1 MVIDLVTLF
10 SIIVF
15 SLSWFFWSRTPAI
28 EPLVRLFFGTLMVLG
43 ASVGIL
49 GFILRL
55 YTQAAIDAATR

>member
-1 MVIDLVTLF
+1 VAVDLVTVF

-15 SLSWFFWSRTPAI
+15 SLSWFYWSRTPVI

-55 YTQAAIDAATR
+55 YTKAAIDAAAP

>member
-1 MVIDLVTLF
+1 MAVDLVTVF

-15 SLSWFFWSRTPAI
+15 SLSWFYWSRTPVI

-55 YTQAAIDAATR
+55 YTKAAIDAAAP

>member
-1 MVIDLVTLF
+1 MPVDLVTLF

-43 ASVGIL
+43 ASIGVL

-55 YTQAAIDAATR
+55 YVKAAMHGSSP